1 MYSRSPTLTCS
12 TMESRPYRALV
23 FALYQLTLIAGIAL
37 MPVALLA
44 RQAGLSLPVHRLV
57 TRLGTAYER
66 AGGTP

>member
-1 MYSRSPTLTCS
+1 
-12 TMESRPYRALV
+12 MESRPYRALV